1 MNKWLMACSFSGWP
15 LRVFVLRGR
24 LIRASYAA
32 RQEVWRRRSDGL
44 MRPES
49 LVLLIVAFLV
59 VLAGLVMSGVVG
71 SS

>member
-1 MNKWLMACSFSGWP
+1 
-15 LRVFVLRGR
+15 
-24 LIRASYAA
+24 
-32 RQEVWRRRSDGL
+32 